1 MIHEKL
7 VDFLAG
13 MNCGDGE
20 ADFRTFSLKMHL
32 LFSLLNI
39 PNSGCCKKKGGG
51 GMMYIKCDNIQQQF
65 IKI

>member
-39 PNSGCCKKKGGG
+39 PNSGCCKKRGGG
-51 GMMYIKCDNIQQQF
+51 NDVHQM
-65 IKI
+65 